1 MSGIETLGVLA
12 SATQLAAYSIKIVL
26 HLDEIYSALQN
37 TSSRTKGQLKQVKE
51 LIQTT
56 TLIERHES
64 LWSPAVHRQLQAT
77 LSEARTLH
85 DLLQELANKYTR
97 SPVWKYWSILNGV
110 AEKEILISLDRLE
123 REKSTLRLC
132 IGAVHTDLL
141 LNIQGRY
148 NHQCGT
154 ASTVDHFG
162 HRFGDDPTNSKS
174 PPYAGYG
181 GILGVENSKTGAIS
195 HTHVAASAAEKSSL
209 GDLQGSP
216 GSTPNH
222 PRPGHSYNVTSSTKY
237 AMQHVGDMNSSG
249 YASSRSFSRSNTYRK
264 STADDNSLQV
274 LGNTNGDEAIKAFY
288 GSRYR
293 GSPSK

>member
-141 LNIQGRY
+141 LNIQGSIKTFSSDVRMS
-148 NHQCGT
+148 QQPTPPCGR
-154 ASTVDHFG
+154 S
-162 HRFGDDPTNSKS
+162 S
-174 PPYAGYG
+174 PVSP
-181 GILGVENSKTGAIS
+181 IFAIS
-195 HTHVAASAAEKSSL
+195 RFQTH
-209 GDLQGSP
+209 
-216 GSTPNH
+216 
-222 PRPGHSYNVTSSTKY
+222 RPLEH
-237 AMQHVGDMNSSG
+237 QHFW
-249 YASSRSFSRSNTYRK
+249 A
-264 STADDNSLQV
+264 SLQRWNRVANLRNNSAPQAKLLV
-274 LGNTNGDEAIKAFY
+274 LKHHISLHDI
-288 GSRYR
+288 
-293 GSPSK
+293 